1 MVSSDNT
8 SLMATA
14 GTFSLRGNLVFAH
27 GGGTTA
33 VMNASLYG
41 VIRDALR
48 HSQVEGIYGA
58 RHGAQGLIEGN
69 FIDLRRE
76 PSAVI
81 DARPGTPASV
91 LGSSRRRIEPDDY
104 DRMLGS
110 LRRFNIRFLFFNGGE
125 GTMLGA
131 AELARLAVERGHDL
145 RVIGIPKT
153 VDNDVVRTDHTP
165 GYGSAARYLAV
176 AALELGRDSEAIP
189 FPIHIMETIGRNAG
203 WLAAA
208 TILAARSPQ
217 DGPQLVYVPEIPF
230 VREKFL
236 ADVERVYKQLGRL
249 VAVVSEGVKDEHGEP
264 VFYTSGESDRDGFGR
279 PLAGNVSV
287 ELARLIGRQLGLR
300 VHNEKPGL
308 CTRVSAV
315 WVSPPDREEAQQ
327 AGEVAVRH
335 ALLGVSGQMV
345 TLERV
350 SCSPYRCGFGLAAL
364 AEVGG
369 QQRAMPREFMNE
381 EGNYPAEAFRRY
393 ALPLV
398 GPDLPHYVR
407 LSS

>member
-41 VIRDALR
+41 VIREALR
-48 HSQVEGIYGA
+48 HPQVEGIYGA
-58 RHGAQGLIEGN
+58 RHGAQGLVEGN

-81 DARPGTPASV
+81 DELPRTPASV

-104 DRMLGS
+104 DRILGN
-110 LRRFNIRFLFFNGGE
+110 LRRYSVRFLFFNGGD
-125 GTMLGA
+125 GTMFGA
-131 AELARLAVERGHDL
+131 GELARLAAERGHDL
-145 RVIGIPKT
+145 RVVGIPKT

-165 GYGSAARYLAV
+165 GYGSAARYLA
-176 AALELGRDSEAIP
+176 ATALELGRDSEAIP
-189 FPIHIMETIGRNAG
+189 FPIHILETIGRNAG

-208 TILAARSPQ
+208 TTLAARSPE

-230 VREKFL
+230 VRDRFL
-236 ADVERVYKQLGRL
+236 TDVARVHKQLGRL
-249 VAVVSEGVKDEHGEP
+249 LVIVSEGIKDEHGEA

-287 ELARLIGRQLGLR
+287 ELARLIGRELGLR
-300 VHNEKPGL
+300 VRNDKPGL
-308 CTRVSAV
+308 CARVSVAH
-315 WVSPPDREEAQQ
+315 VSPPDREEAQQ

-350 SCSPYRCGFGLAAL
+350 SSSPYRCGFGLAPL

-369 QQRAMPREFMNE
+369 RERTMPREFMNE
-381 EGNYPAEAFRRY
+381 EGNYPTELFRRY
-393 ALPLV
+393 ALPLL

-407 LSS
+407 LGS